1 MKPERP
7 YFLDLAAIRLPI
19 GGVVSIL
26 HRVSGAALS
35 LTLPGLLYI
44 LMLSLRSPEDFRQVA
59 DGFGGFFGWAIFMGL
74 IWALLH
80 HFLAGLRHLGFD
92 LGWGEDKETA
102 RRTAWLSLFA
112 AAGVTVLIA
121 LWRLS

>member
-19 GGVVSIL
+19 GGIVSIL

-35 LTLPGLLYI
+35 LALPCLLYA
-44 LMLSLRSPEDFRQVA
+44 LMLTLRSPEDFQRA
-59 DGFGGFFGWAIFMGL
+59 THWFGGFFGWLLSLGL

-92 LGWGEDKETA
+92 LGWGEEREAA
-102 RRTAWLSLFA
+102 RKTAWSSLFA
-112 AAGVTVLIA
+112 AAGVTALIG
-121 LWRLS
+121 LWKLL

>member
-7 YFLDLAAIRLPI
+7 YFLDLAAIRLPV
-19 GGVVSIL
+19 GGMVSIL
-26 HRVSGAALS
+26 HRASGAVLS
-35 LTLPGLLYI
+35 LAIPCLLYL

-59 DGFGGFFGWAIFMGL
+59 DWFGGFFGWAISMGL

-92 LGWGEDKETA
+92 LGWGENKETA
-102 RRTAWLSLFA
+102 RKSAWFSLLA
-112 AAGVTVLIA
+112 AAGVTASIA
-121 LWRLS
+121 LWRLA

>member
-19 GGVVSIL
+19 GGMVSIL
-26 HRVSGAALS
+26 HRVSGVVLS
-35 LTLPGLLYI
+35 LALPCLLYT
-44 LMLSLRSPEDFRQVA
+44 LMLSLRSPDDFRRVA
-59 DGFGGFFGWAIFMGL
+59 DGFGGFFGWAISVSL

-92 LGWGEDKETA
+92 LGWGEDKEAA
-102 RRTAWLSLFA
+102 RKSAWFSLLA

-121 LWRLS
+121 LWRLT